1 MEKTASKY
9 IGRYVRLKEAVFQ
22 KIAARKSHAG
32 NLENFFVVAFFTPGL
47 NKFICYGAKTM
58 VTASI
63 SEMVMV

>member
-1 MEKTASKY
+1 MEKTAGKY

-22 KIAARKSHAG
+22 EIAARESQAG
-32 NLENFFVVAFFTPGL
+32 NQENFFVVAFFTPKL

-58 VTASI
+58 VTASL